1 MDRETLE
8 TLCQTFVARQ
18 SIGPLNSSA
27 AGADPVLEILRSF
40 RLAEISAAEMESL
53 LGLVTDDEA
62 IEVSAPDAGLLLARF
77 DGGLDEPPVLV
88 DDFPDFD
95 EIIAAGIVDE
105 DDDDDGDVPLPG
117 EVIVEI
123 RVSSARPGAEVS
135 RSSGSDG

>member
-8 TLCQTFVARQ
+8 TLCQTFAARQ
-18 SIGPLNSSA
+18 SISPLNSSST
-27 AGADPVLEILRSF
+27 GADPVLEILRSF

-62 IEVSAPDAGLLLARF
+62 TEVSAPDAGLLLARF

-95 EIIAAGIVDE
+95 EIIAAGIVD
-105 DDDDDGDVPLPG
+105 DDEEDDGDAPLPG
-117 EVIVEI
+117 EGVVEI
-123 RVSSARPGAEVS
+123 RVSSAQPGVEVS
-135 RSSGSDG
+135 RSSGPGG

>member
-8 TLCQTFVARQ
+8 TLCQTFAARQ
-18 SIGPLNSSA
+18 SARPPKP
-27 AGADPVLEILRSF
+27 AGADPVPEILRSF

-62 IEVSAPDAGLLLARF
+62 VEGSIPAAGLLMARF

-95 EIIAAGIVDE
+95 AVVAAGIVE
-105 DDDDDGDVPLPG
+105 DDDDEDSPLHEG
-117 EVIVEI
+117 VVEI
-123 RVSSARPGAEVS
+123 RVSSTRTGAEVS
-135 RSSGSDG
+135 RSSGPGG

>member
-8 TLCQTFVARQ
+8 TLCQTFAARQ
-18 SIGPLNSSA
+18 SISPLNSSST
-27 AGADPVLEILRSF
+27 GVDPVLEILRSF

-95 EIIAAGIVDE
+95 EIIAAGIVD
-105 DDDDDGDVPLPG
+105 DDDGDDGDVPLPG

>member
-8 TLCQTFVARQ
+8 TLCQTFAARQ
-18 SIGPLNSSA
+18 SISPLNSSS
-27 AGADPVLEILRSF
+27 AGVDPVLEILRSF

-53 LGLVTDDEA
+53 LGLVTDDDTSA
-62 IEVSAPDAGLLLARF
+62 VSAPDAGLLMARF

-95 EIIAAGIVDE
+95 EIIAAGIVA
-105 DDDDDGDVPLPG
+105 DDDDESPLPG
-117 EVIVEI
+117 EGVVEI

>member
-8 TLCQTFVARQ
+8 TLCQTFAARQ

-62 IEVSAPDAGLLLARF
+62 SEVSAPGAGLLLARF

-95 EIIAAGIVDE
+95 EIIAAGIVD
-105 DDDDDGDVPLPG
+105 DDDDDDEDPPLPG
-117 EVIVEI
+117 EGVVEI
-123 RVSSARPGAEVS
+123 RVSSARPGVEVS

>member
-8 TLCQTFVARQ
+8 TLCQTFAARQ
-18 SIGPLNSSA
+18 SISPLNSAA

-62 IEVSAPDAGLLLARF
+62 SAVSVPDAGLLLARF
-77 DGGLDEPPVLV
+77 DGVLDEPPVLV

-95 EIIAAGIVDE
+95 EIVAAGIVA
-105 DDDDDGDVPLPG
+105 DDDDEVPLHG
-117 EVIVEI
+117 EGVVEI
-123 RVSSARPGAEVS
+123 RLSSVRPGAEVS

>member
-8 TLCQTFVARQ
+8 TLCQTFAARQ
-18 SIGPLNSSA
+18 SAHPPKPSA
-27 AGADPVLEILRSF
+27 AGADPVPEILRSF

-62 IEVSAPDAGLLLARF
+62 VEASAPDAGLLLARF
-77 DGGLDEPPVLV
+77 DGGLDERAALV

-95 EIIAAGIVDE
+95 EILAAGIVD
-105 DDDDDGDVPLPG
+105 DDDDEASAPRG
-117 EVIVEI
+117 EGVVEI

-135 RSSGSDG
+135 RSGMSGG

>member
-8 TLCQTFVARQ
+8 TLCQTFAARQ
-18 SIGPLNSSA
+18 SISPLKSAA

-53 LGLVTDDEA
+53 LGLVTDDDA
-62 IEVSAPDAGLLLARF
+62 SAVSAPDAGLLLARF

-95 EIIAAGIVDE
+95 EIIAAGIVN
-105 DDDDDGDVPLPG
+105 DDDDDEPSLPG
-117 EVIVEI
+117 EGVVEI

-135 RSSGSDG
+135 RSSGPGG

>member
-8 TLCQTFVARQ
+8 TLCQTFAARQ
-18 SIGPLNSSA
+18 SISPLNSSA
-27 AGADPVLEILRSF
+27 TGADPVPEILRSF

-53 LGLVTDDEA
+53 LGLVTDDEDS
-62 IEVSAPDAGLLLARF
+62 EVSTPDAGLLLARF

-95 EIIAAGIVDE
+95 EIIAAGIVD
-105 DDDDDGDVPLPG
+105 DDDDDESSLHG
-117 EVIVEI
+117 EGVVEI

-135 RSSGSDG
+135 RSSGPGG

>member
-8 TLCQTFVARQ
+8 TLCQTFAARQ
-18 SIGPLNSSA
+18 SISPLNSAA

-62 IEVSAPDAGLLLARF
+62 SAVSVPDAGLLLARF
-77 DGGLDEPPVLV
+77 DGVLDEPPVLV

-95 EIIAAGIVDE
+95 EIVAAGIVA
-105 DDDDDGDVPLPG
+105 DDDDEVPLHG
-117 EVIVEI
+117 EGVVEI
-123 RVSSARPGAEVS
+123 RLSSARPGAEVS

>member
-8 TLCQTFVARQ
+8 TLCQTFAARQ
-18 SIGPLNSSA
+18 LISPLNSSST
-27 AGADPVLEILRSF
+27 GADPVLEILRSF

-62 IEVSAPDAGLLLARF
+62 SAVSAPDAGLLLARF

-95 EIIAAGIVDE
+95 EIIAAGIVADDE
-105 DDDDDGDVPLPG
+105 DDESPLHGDV
-117 EVIVEI
+117 VEI
-123 RVSSARPGAEVS
+123 RVSAARPGADVR
-135 RSSGSDG
+135 RSSGSGG

>member
-8 TLCQTFVARQ
+8 TLCQTFAARQ
-18 SIGPLNSSA
+18 SISPLNSSS

-62 IEVSAPDAGLLLARF
+62 SAVSAPDAGLLMARF

-95 EIIAAGIVDE
+95 EIIAAGIVA
-105 DDDDDGDVPLPG
+105 DDDDDDDESPLHG
-117 EVIVEI
+117 EVVEI
-123 RVSSARPGAEVS
+123 RVSSARPGADVS
-135 RSSGSDG
+135 RSSGSGG

>member
-8 TLCQTFVARQ
+8 TLCQTFAARQ
-18 SIGPLNSSA
+18 SISPLNSSA
-27 AGADPVLEILRSF
+27 TGADPVPEILRSF

-62 IEVSAPDAGLLLARF
+62 SAVSAPDAGLLLARF

-88 DDFPDFD
+88 DDFPDCD
-95 EIIAAGIVDE
+95 EIIAAGIVA
-105 DDDDDGDVPLPG
+105 DDDDDDESPLHG
-117 EVIVEI
+117 EVVEI

-135 RSSGSDG
+135 HSSGPGG